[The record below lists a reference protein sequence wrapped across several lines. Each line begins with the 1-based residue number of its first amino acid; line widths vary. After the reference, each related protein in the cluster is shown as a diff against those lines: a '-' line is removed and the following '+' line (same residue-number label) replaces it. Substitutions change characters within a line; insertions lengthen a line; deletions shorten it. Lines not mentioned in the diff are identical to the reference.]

1 MHSVYCEGPPR
12 EIGHTI
18 GKSFRAEILRT
29 LDGHDRLN
37 TRFLPYSRTP
47 AGRARY
53 QHLVA
58 LHRSRFP
65 EYINELEGMAEGA
78 AVPFEK
84 LFLINLRGEYQRFA
98 ADGDE
103 GGCSTC
109 SLVSPDTAA
118 FGHNEDGLALYRG
131 QTYLVRAR
139 PQDKPAFVAF
149 CYPGFLPGNAFGFN
163 DAGICFSANNVQ
175 PLRARDGVG
184 RHFIARSL
192 LESRSLSEAIAAVH
206 PPDRA
211 YGFNYT
217 IGSLRERRIVNVE
230 VAPDDVAVT
239 DIRGP
244 YFHANHYVELGNV
257 EQEIADSSRERYE
270 RGARY
275 IREHR
280 VKEGEDILNVLRDVE
295 GRLPILRDG
304 SPPDPFVTLVT
315 ALFDLEGRKLTI
327 YGGSTKGADARLKAL
342 ADLSL
347 DFSIES
353 KS

>member
-1 MHSVYCEGPPR
+1 VHSVYCEGPPR

-18 GKSFRAEILRT
+18 GRTFRTEILRT
-29 LDGHDRLN
+29 IDGHDGLN
-37 TRFLPYSRTP
+37 TRFMPYSRTP
-47 AGRARY
+47 AGRAHY
-53 QHLVA
+53 QHLIA
-58 LHRSRFP
+58 LHRNRFP
-65 EYINELEGMAEGA
+65 EFIGELEGMAEGA
-78 AVPFEK
+78 GVPFEK
-84 LFLINLRGEYQRFA
+84 LFVINLRGEYQRYA
-98 ADGDE
+98 GDGDE

-109 SLVSPDTAA
+109 SLLSPDTAA

-139 PQDKPAFVAF
+139 PLDKPVFVAF

-163 DAGICFSANNVQ
+163 DAGICFSCNNVQ
-175 PLRARDGVG
+175 PRRARDGVG

-192 LESRSLSEAIAAVH
+192 LESRSLPEAVAAVH

-230 VAPDDVAVT
+230 VTPDDFAVI

-257 EQEIADSSRERYE
+257 DQEIAESSRKRYE
-270 RGARY
+270 RGTRF
-275 IREHR
+275 ILTNR
-280 VKEGEDILNVLRDVE
+280 VKEREDILKVLRDGE

-304 SPPDPFVTLVT
+304 SPPDSFVTLAT
-315 ALFDLEGRKLTI
+315 ALFDLDGRKLAI
-327 YGGSTKGADARLKAL
+327 YGGSENGTDTRLKPL
-342 ADLSL
+342 AELSL
-347 DFSIES
+347 DF
-353 KS
+353 

>member
-1 MHSVYCEGPPR
+1 VHSINCKGPPR

-18 GKSFRAEILRT
+18 GKHFRAEILRT
-29 LDGHDRLN
+29 LDGHEVLN
-37 TRFLPYSRTP
+37 TRFMPYSRTP
-47 AGRARY
+47 DGRARY

-58 LHRSRFP
+58 LHRNRYP
-65 EYINELEGMAEGA
+65 EFFSELEGMAEGA
-78 AVPFEK
+78 AVPFEQ

-98 ADGDE
+98 SDGDMP
-103 GGCSTC
+103 GCSTC
-109 SLVSPDTAA
+109 SLVAPDTAA

-131 QTYLVRAR
+131 QTYLVRAQ
-139 PQDKPAFVAF
+139 PQDKPVFVAF
-149 CYPGFLPGNAFGFN
+149 CYPGFLPGNAFGYN

-175 PLRARDGVG
+175 PLIARDGVG

-192 LESRSLSEAIAAVH
+192 LECRSLPEAVAAVH

-230 VAPDDVAVT
+230 VAPEDFAVT

-244 YFHANHYVELGNV
+244 YFHANHFVELRNV
-257 EQEIADSSRERYE
+257 EQEIAESSRKRYQ
-270 RGARY
+270 RGTRC
-275 IREHR
+275 ILEDR
-280 VKEGEDILNVLRDVE
+280 VKRREDILTVLRDVE

-315 ALFDLEGRKLTI
+315 ALFDLKRRKLTI
-327 YGGSTKGADARLKAL
+327 YDGRTKGADASMKPLVER
-342 ADLSL
+342 SL
-347 DFSIES
+347 DFSTEP
-353 KS
+353 

>member
-1 MHSVYCEGPPR
+1 M
-12 EIGHTI
+12 
-18 GKSFRAEILRT
+18 
-29 LDGHDRLN
+29 
-37 TRFLPYSRTP
+37 PYSRTP

-58 LHRSRFP
+58 LHRNRYPDFT
-65 EYINELEGMAEGA
+65 NELEGMAEGA

-84 LFLINLRGEYQRFA
+84 LFVINLRGEYQRFA
-98 ADGDE
+98 SGGDE
-103 GGCSTC
+103 PGCSTC
-109 SLVSPDTAA
+109 SLVLPDTAA
-118 FGHNEDGLALYRG
+118 FGHNEDGLTLYRG

-139 PQDKPAFVAF
+139 PQAKPVFTAF

-175 PLRARDGVG
+175 PCSARDGVG

-192 LESRSLSEAIAAVH
+192 LESRSLPEAVAAVH

-230 VAPDDVAVT
+230 VAPDDFAVT

-244 YFHANHYVELGNV
+244 YFHANHYVEMGNV
-257 EQEIADSSRERYE
+257 DQEIAESSRKRYE
-270 RGARY
+270 RGTRF
-275 IREHR
+275 IRTDR
-280 VKEGEDILNVLRDVE
+280 VKEREDILRVLRDGA

-315 ALFDLEGRKLTI
+315 ALFDLDGRKLVI
-327 YGGSTKGADARLKAL
+327 YDGSINGTDIGLKSL
-342 ADLSL
+342 VELSL
-347 DFSIES
+347 DFSTEPQP
-353 KS
+353 

>member
-1 MHSVYCEGPPR
+1 LHSISCKGPPR

-18 GKSFRAEILRT
+18 GKRFRAEILLT
-29 LDGHDRLN
+29 LDRHDGLN
-37 TRFLPYSRTP
+37 TRFMPYSRTP

-58 LHRSRFP
+58 LHRNRYP
-65 EYINELEGMAEGA
+65 EFFSELDGMAEGA

-98 ADGDE
+98 SGGDE
-103 GGCSTC
+103 PGCSTC
-109 SLVSPDTAA
+109 SLLSPDTAA

-163 DAGICFSANNVQ
+163 DAGICISANNVQ
-175 PLRARDGVG
+175 PLSARNGVG

-192 LESRSLSEAIAAVH
+192 LESRSLPEAIAAVH

-230 VAPDDVAVT
+230 VAPEDFAVT

-257 EQEIADSSRERYE
+257 DQEIAESSRKRYQ
-270 RGARY
+270 RGTRH
-275 IREHR
+275 ILEGR
-280 VKEGEDILNVLRDVE
+280 VKGRKDILNVLRDVE
-295 GRLPILRDG
+295 GRLPILRNG

-327 YGGSTKGADARLKAL
+327 YDGSTKGADTRLKPSVE
-342 ADLSL
+342 LSL
-347 DFSIES
+347 DFSTEP
-353 KS
+353 

>member
-1 MHSVYCEGPPR
+1 LHSISCKGPPR

-18 GKSFRAEILRT
+18 GKRFRAEILLT
-29 LDGHDRLN
+29 LDRHDGLN
-37 TRFLPYSRTP
+37 TRFMPYSRTP

-53 QHLVA
+53 QHLFA
-58 LHRSRFP
+58 LHRNRFP
-65 EYINELEGMAEGA
+65 EFFSELEGMAEGA
-78 AVPFEK
+78 GVPFEK
-84 LFLINLRGEYQRFA
+84 LFVINLRGEYQRFA
-98 ADGDE
+98 SGGVE
-103 GGCSTC
+103 PGCSTC
-109 SLVSPDTAA
+109 SLVALDTAA

-139 PQDKPAFVAF
+139 PQDKPAFTAF

-175 PLRARDGVG
+175 PLIARDGVG

-192 LESRSLSEAIAAVH
+192 LESRSLPEAIAAVH

-230 VAPDDVAVT
+230 VTQDDVAVT

-244 YFHANHYVELGNV
+244 YFHANHYVELGTV
-257 EQEIADSSRERYE
+257 DQEITESSRKRFE
-270 RGARY
+270 RGARH
-275 IREHR
+275 ILEGR
-280 VKEGEDILNVLRDVE
+280 VKEREDILKVLRDGE

-304 SPPDPFVTLVT
+304 SPPDPFVTLAT
-315 ALFDLEGRKLTI
+315 ALFDLDGRKLVI
-327 YGGSTKGADARLKAL
+327 YSGSENGTDTGLKPL
-342 ADLSL
+342 VKLSL
-347 DFSIES
+347 DF
-353 KS
+353 